1 MLKMCPMKSTRIQTS
16 RGFTLIE
23 LVVVLVILGVLSAV
37 AVPKFINLASDARI
51 AALNGLLGSIKT
63 TMETVK
69 VTAALRG
76 SATSANPQLNF
87 LDMQGSTIRLWNG
100 YPDRWWD
107 GIGMTL
113 QGAPAIAGGGYL
125 STAPIGFNRF
135 TFYGYSNG
143 TIPNGDAG
151 WVLADAPTP
160 ANCSLAY
167 NYNGSGQPQL
177 ILRTTGC

>member
-1 MLKMCPMKSTRIQTS
+1 MRRS

-23 LVVVLVILGVLSAV
+23 LVIVIVLLGVIAATAL
-37 AVPKFINLASDARI
+37 PKFVNLGSDARI
-51 AALNGLLGSIKT
+51 ASMNALYGSIKT
-63 TMETVK
+63 SMELVK
-69 VTAALRG
+69 VTVALRG
-76 SATSANPQLNF
+76 SVSSANPQLNF

-125 STAPIGFNRF
+125 STAPIVFNQY
-135 TFYGYSNG
+135 TFYGYSNS

-151 WVLADAPTP
+151 WVLTNAPTP
-160 ANCSLAY
+160 ATCSLAY
-167 NYNGSGQPQL
+167 NYGGTGEPQL
-177 ILRTTGC
+177 ILRTAGC

>member
-1 MLKMCPMKSTRIQTS
+1 MRRS

-23 LVVVLVILGVLSAV
+23 LVTVVVLLGVIA
-37 AVPKFINLASDARI
+37 AIAIPKFVNLGSDARI
-51 AALNGLLGSIKT
+51 ASMNALHGSIKT
-63 TMETVK
+63 SMELVK
-69 VTAALRG
+69 VVVALRG
-76 SATSANPQLNF
+76 SASSANPELNF

-125 STAPIGFNRF
+125 STAPIVFNQY
-135 TFYGYSNG
+135 TFYGYSNS

-151 WVLADAPTP
+151 WVLTSAPTP
-160 ANCSLAY
+160 ATCSLAY
-167 NYNGSGQPQL
+167 NYGGTGEPQL
-177 ILRTTGC
+177 ILRTAGC

>member
-1 MLKMCPMKSTRIQTS
+1 MRTN

-23 LVVVLVILGVLSAV
+23 LVMVIVILGVLAAV
-37 AVPKFINLASDARI
+37 AIPKFIDMGSDARI
-51 AALNGLLGSIKT
+51 ATLNGLEGSVKT

-69 VTAALRG
+69 AVVALRG
-76 SATSANPQLNF
+76 TTAAADPALNF

-113 QGAPAIAGGGYL
+113 QGATAIAGGGYL
-125 STAPIGFNRF
+125 SSAPITFNAF

-143 TIPNGDAG
+143 VIPGGDAG
-151 WVLADAPTP
+151 WVLSGAPDK

-167 NYNGSGQPQL
+167 NYNGSAEPQL